1 MLGATWHVLH
11 TMSDETKPSAA
22 RGAGRPVAIQ
32 ADAAVTP
39 GVYSNLAMITHRK
52 EEFVFDFLFVQ
63 PQGGNQGQ
71 AVAQLRSRV
80 IASPGHT
87 KRVLRALEENVRRY
101 EAQFGPIEEA
111 DTPPVLQ

>member
-1 MLGATWHVLH
+1 
-11 TMSDETKPSAA
+11 MSDETKSSEA
-22 RGAGRPVAIQ
+22 RGGTRPVTVQ
-32 ADAAVTP
+32 ADATVTP

-63 PQGGNQGQ
+63 PQGGTKGE
-71 AVAQLRSRV
+71 AVAMLRSRV

-87 KRVLRALEENVRRY
+87 KRVLRALEENLRRY

-111 DTPPVLQ
+111 EPPPLLQ

>member
-1 MLGATWHVLH
+1 
-11 TMSDETKPSAA
+11 MSDETKPQTGHGPA
-22 RGAGRPVAIQ
+22 RAVTVQ
-32 ADAAVTP
+32 ADAAITP

-63 PQGGNQGQ
+63 PQGGNQGEP
-71 AVAQLRSRV
+71 VAQLRSRV

-87 KRVLRALEENVRRY
+87 KRLLRALEENVRRY

-111 DTPPVLQ
+111 EPPPILQ

>member
-1 MLGATWHVLH
+1 
-11 TMSDETKPSAA
+11 MSDETKASSE

-32 ADAAVTP
+32 ADATITP

-111 DTPPVLQ
+111 EATPVLQ